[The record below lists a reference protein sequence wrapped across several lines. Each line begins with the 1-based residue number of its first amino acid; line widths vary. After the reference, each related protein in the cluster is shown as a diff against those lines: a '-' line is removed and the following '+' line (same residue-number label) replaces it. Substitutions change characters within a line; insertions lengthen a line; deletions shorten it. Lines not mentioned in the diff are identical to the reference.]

1 MQNLTFKYF
10 SLEPI
15 SSLVSRELL
24 DKIQY
29 LQNSRIDDLPI
40 FATTDE
46 LIFEE
51 KIIDILNCQNLHEL
65 SLILRKNKLNK
76 LLKNSKPSLNYEFL
90 DFWYNNY
97 EKLSLLIEFS
107 NKKGFN

>member
-24 DKIQY
+24 NKIQY

-40 FATTDE
+40 FTTTDN

-65 SLILRKNKLNK
+65 SMLLRKNKLNK
-76 LLKNSKPSLNYEFL
+76 LLKNSESSLEYEFL

-107 NKKGFN
+107 NKR